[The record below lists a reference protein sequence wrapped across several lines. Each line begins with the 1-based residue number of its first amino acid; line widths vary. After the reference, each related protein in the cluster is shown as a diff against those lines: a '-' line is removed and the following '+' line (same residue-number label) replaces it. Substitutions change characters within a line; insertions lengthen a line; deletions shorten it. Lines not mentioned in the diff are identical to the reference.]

1 MKYNFFI
8 HIILCFTLFTAGLTR
23 SQAQHLSFGHID
35 KSDGLSNYS
44 VTSIYQDKRGLMWF
58 GTANG
63 INLYNGNSIKTYQRS
78 LRQPCQIYCREQK
91 RLHIL
96 RNDDRGF
103 RLRLK

>member
-63 INLYNGNSIKTYQRS
+63 INLYNGNSIKTYQKAGAFPTVLATTMS
-78 LRQPCQIYCREQK
+78 N
-91 RLHIL
+91 IL
-96 RNDDRGF
+96 SGTKKTAYSSER
-103 RLRLK
+103 